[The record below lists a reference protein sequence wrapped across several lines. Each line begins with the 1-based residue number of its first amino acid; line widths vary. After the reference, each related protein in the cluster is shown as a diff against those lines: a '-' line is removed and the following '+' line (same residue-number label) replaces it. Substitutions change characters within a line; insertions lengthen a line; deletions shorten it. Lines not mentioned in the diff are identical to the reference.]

1 MREKFYIQKL
11 WNAFMKKKM
20 EKEMQNS
27 KVIDDAFK
35 EIKTATRVTDVQE
48 MVKKFLTREST
59 YSQLL
64 AKVSEFERHMENL
77 KRDND
82 VLKERLHELHI
93 DSQSGENAEANA
105 DKFQDDEEINEL
117 RETIDTQKTKF
128 RLLQEK
134 YKKINIVNDQVSGWA
149 KKCYS
154 KFSALTQDSALQS
167 QPDDIIKVFSIME
180 EITVSELKER
190 NSENPIEPDDTFI
203 DFATE
208 EFITKNI
215 RVRPISG
222 ATHGDETKDGR
233 QSNVSKGGGEND
245 EDKDE
250 KVHFEAIIEL
260 NEQRDVIKKKI
271 EVYKAEQKKKKELE
285 EKRAKKN

>member
-20 EKEMQNS
+20 EKEMQKS

-64 AKVSEFERHMENL
+64 AQVSEFERTMENL
-77 KRDND
+77 KRDNE

-93 DSQSGENAEANA
+93 DSQAAEGEDCDE
-105 DKFQDDEEINEL
+105 KFQDDEEINEM
-117 RETIDTQKTKF
+117 RERIETQKKDF
-128 RLLQEK
+128 RMLQEK
-134 YKKINIVNDQVSGWA
+134 FKKVNIVNDQVSGWA
-149 KKCYS
+149 RKCYG
-154 KFSALTQDSALQS
+154 KFGALTQDSNIHHN
-167 QPDDIIKVFSIME
+167 PDDIVKVFKTME
-180 EITVSELKER
+180 DITCGELKTLKER
-190 NSENPIEPDDTFI
+190 NDDNPIEPDDTFI

-222 ATHGDETKDGR
+222 VTHGDETKDGR
-233 QSNVSKGGGEND
+233 
-245 EDKDE
+245 
-250 KVHFEAIIEL
+250 
-260 NEQRDVIKKKI
+260 
-271 EVYKAEQKKKKELE
+271 
-285 EKRAKKN
+285 